1 MFSSN
6 RPTTPAEWKSAGRRI
21 VPCKDKTP
29 RIKDWSNPEKNI
41 PEKEFRPDDNI
52 GLILNQDTDWD
63 IDNHNLKR
71 FNEKYLKSCGAV
83 YGRKSNPYSHY
94 LFKESLE
101 PFKYALPKEL
111 ESYYKKFAH
120 GACLGEIRH
129 GTGYQTI
136 VPGSVINNEK
146 VEWHTFAD
154 INAYSG
160 DLKQDIGKIALSGA
174 LSILYPPKGNH
185 DNFCTAIAGVL
196 SKHTEWTAGEIDEFV
211 YTLAVFSHDE
221 NAKNK
226 MSKGTNAKNS
236 TGNKLGIPTIS
247 EIVGCTNSTI
257 GKLFSWVGV
266 KDSGSLFTDLKC
278 YMTIPK
284 YWELKYKDHVLRIM
298 DTAILMSYSK
308 MQVIIEENCFETAP
322 PVTPKDWR
330 QIRAELYKNVQKVD
344 VPYEQSF
351 FGVIAFYFI
360 EFCEKPTP
368 SSELKEGL
376 LGKFGMCWDDRENK
390 RFVFKL
396 EAFTGYLRHNRISFE
411 QRALTAMLR
420 ERFGAE
426 SIKLTIKKKELRVW
440 IVPKVNLETFE
451 NNDKGKY
458 LVAKRKEWEE
468 KYGTHPDGSIKWKP
482 DNVF

>member
-52 GLILNQDTDWD
+52 GLILNQETDWD

-83 YGRKSNPYSHY
+83 YGGKSNPYSHY

-101 PFKYALPKEL
+101 PFKYAFPKEL

-146 VEWHTFAD
+146 VEWHKYAD

-160 DLKQDIGKIALSGA
+160 DLQQDISKIALSGA
-174 LSILYPPKGNH
+174 LSILYPSKGNR
-185 DNFCTAIAGVL
+185 DNYCTAIAGVL
-196 SKHTEWTAGEIDEFV
+196 SEHTEWTAGEIDEFV

-236 TGNKLGIPTIS
+236 KGNKLGIPTIAQ
-247 EIVGCTNSTI
+247 IVDCSNGTI

-308 MQVIIEENCFETAP
+308 MQVVIEENCFETAP
-322 PVTPKDWR
+322 PVTPKEWR
-330 QIRAELYKNVQKVD
+330 GIRAELYKNVQKVD

-351 FGVIAFYFI
+351 FGVIANYFSY
-360 EFCEKPTP
+360 FCQHSLTTEKRWLFD
-368 SSELKEGL
+368 SHARG
-376 LGKFGMCWDDRENK
+376 CWHDMENK
-390 RFVFKL
+390 RYVFKL
-396 EAFTGYLRHNRISFE
+396 ETFTERLRSHRVSFE

-426 SIKLTIKKKELRVW
+426 TGKITLDKKELRIW
-440 IVPKVNLETFE
+440 TVPMANVEKFE
-451 NNDKGKY
+451 N
-458 LVAKRKEWEE
+458 ATT
-468 KYGTHPDGSIKWKP
+468 GTFVDYQMEHLKKKFGTTPEGNIKWKP

>member
-1 MFSSN
+1 M
-6 RPTTPAEWKSAGRRI
+6 K
-21 VPCKDKTP
+21 K
-29 RIKDWSNPEKNI
+29 
-41 PEKEFRPDDNI
+41 
-52 GLILNQDTDWD
+52 
-63 IDNHNLKR
+63 LK
-71 FNEKYLKSCGAV
+71 
-83 YGRKSNPYSHY
+83 
-94 LFKESLE
+94 
-101 PFKYALPKEL
+101 
-111 ESYYKKFAH
+111 
-120 GACLGEIRH
+120 
-129 GTGYQTI
+129 
-136 VPGSVINNEK
+136 
-146 VEWHTFAD
+146 WHTFAD

-211 YTLAVFSHDE
+211 YTLAVFSNDE

-257 GKLFSWVGV
+257 GKLFSWIGV

-308 MQVIIEENCFETAP
+308 MQVVIEENCFETAP

-351 FGVIAFYFI
+351 FGVIANHFSD
-360 EFCEKPTP
+360 FC
-368 SSELKEGL
+368 
-376 LGKFGMCWDDRENK
+376 KFHRNMDKVHLFDSQARGCWHDQANK
-390 RFVFKL
+390 RYVFKL
-396 EAFTGYLRHNRISFE
+396 ESFTDRLRGRRVSFE
-411 QRALTAMLR
+411 QRTLTAMLR
-420 ERFGAE
+420 EKFGAE
-426 SIKLTIKKKELRVW
+426 TGKITLNKKELRVW
-440 IVPKVNLETFE
+440 TVPYENIEKFE
-451 NNDKGKY
+451 NCDGHTFREYNMDRLK
-458 LVAKRKEWEE
+458 KEL
-468 KYGTHPDGSIKWKP
+468 GTTPDDNIKWKP